1 MHTEIKRDYY
11 SKERNRLLQ
20 EIAAYTDA
28 SRNQNRFTEYYKLR
42 ISYLERLLT
51 ECVSQGV
58 RNYSK
63 KLEQDNE

>member
-28 SRNQNRFTEYYKLR
+28 SRLHNRFTEYYKLR

-51 ECVSQGV
+51 E
-58 RNYSK
+58 
-63 KLEQDNE
+63 LEQDNE

>member
-51 ECVSQGV
+51 E
-58 RNYSK
+58 
-63 KLEQDNE
+63 LEQDNG

>member
-1 MHTEIKRDYY
+1 MNLKEKAAY
-11 SKERNRLLQ
+11 SKERDRINT

-51 ECVSQGV
+51 E
-58 RNYSK
+58 
-63 KLEQDNE
+63 LEQDDD

>member
-11 SKERNRLLQ
+11 NKERNRLLQ

-51 ECVSQGV
+51 E
-58 RNYSK
+58 
-63 KLEQDNE
+63 LEQDNG

>member
-51 ECVSQGV
+51 E
-58 RNYSK
+58 
-63 KLEQDNE
+63 LEQDNERS

>member
-51 ECVSQGV
+51 E
-58 RNYSK
+58 
-63 KLEQDNE
+63 LEQDDERS